1 MAYANATTKRD
12 QVLAQLHTN
21 LAAIATPTY
30 ANNVKRVF
38 TYDAQRLVLGGETP
52 AIAIVPVTD
61 TRIRA
66 LACSSDEYR
75 MLVQIVGVLR
85 VDSSAS
91 AWKSKIQ
98 LLAGDIQQV
107 IANDRQLTSKAIYI
121 EVDEVDISDAPVS
134 GNRVLAVCA
143 VAATIVYRVGV
154 LDVTT

>member
-12 QVLAQLHTN
+12 QVLAQLHAN
-21 LAAIATPTY
+21 LVAIATPTY
-30 ANNVKRVF
+30 GNNVKRVF

-52 AIAIVPVTD
+52 AIAVIPITD
-61 TRIRA
+61 TRVRA

-75 MLVQIVGVLR
+75 MNIQIVGVLR
-85 VDSSAS
+85 VDPSAS

-121 EVDEVDISDAPVS
+121 EVDEVDISDAEVS